1 MTDKQREAVG
11 IVLQQCYEKF
21 LDVEAALTLIDA
33 IIETAQFQITPPE
46 FPPKVWYQNKV
57 WSQNTYTDTD
67 KEKPGEALEKR
78 NNTGP
83 F

>member
-33 IIETAQFQITPPE
+33 IIETAQVQITPPE
-46 FPPKVWYQNKV
+46 LSPKVWYQNKV

-67 KEKPGEALEKR
+67 KEKPGEALKKR

>member
-21 LDVEAALTLIDA
+21 LDIEAALKLIDA
-33 IIETAQFQITPPE
+33 IIETAPIQIAPLDY
-46 FPPKVWYQNKV
+46 PPKVWYNQ
-57 WSQNTYTDTD
+57 SGTYTETD
-67 KEKPGEALEKR
+67 KEEPGEASKKSMLL

>member
-11 IVLQQCYEKF
+11 IVLQQLYEKF

-33 IIETAQFQITPPE
+33 IIETAQVQITPPE
-46 FPPKVWYQNKV
+46 FPPKVWY
-57 WSQNTYTDTD
+57 QNTYTDTD